1 MILPVLAI
9 IAVVARGPVQRG
21 GSAGGASG
29 GVHHAWS
36 LFSRWQEFGDPTAVV
51 VTLVSPTLDGEVLA
65 MYGHWMP
72 PLDLRETDPAEY
84 DRLHTLASYAND
96 ALVAELDA
104 RLGCGGGSGGGGAD
118 FNGDGLVNSSDFF
131 DFMQVFMAGE

>member
-1 MILPVLAI
+1 MILPVIAI
-9 IAVVARGPVQRG
+9 IAVVARGPEPRG
-21 GSAGGASG
+21 GSAG

-51 VTLVSPTLDGEVLA
+51 VTLVSPTLEGEVFT

-84 DRLHTLASYAND
+84 DRLHAIASYAND

-104 RLGCGGGSGGGGAD
+104 RLGCGGGGSGGGGAD
-118 FNGDGLVNSSDFF
+118 FNGDGRVNSSDFF
-131 DFMQVFMAGE
+131 EFMQVFMAGE